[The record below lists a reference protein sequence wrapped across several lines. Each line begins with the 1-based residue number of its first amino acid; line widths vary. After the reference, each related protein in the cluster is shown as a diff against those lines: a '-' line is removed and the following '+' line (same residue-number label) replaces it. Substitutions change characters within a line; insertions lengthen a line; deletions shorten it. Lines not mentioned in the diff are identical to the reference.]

1 MMKKKEILHRV
12 VTFLDREELDCLDNI
27 SKDILFSEGI
37 KIPRSLLL
45 KEIID
50 IFLLSKDSPE
60 SYEKLVKNIT
70 EYSKKGGQNE

>member
-1 MMKKKEILHRV
+1 MKEKEILHRV
-12 VTFLDREELDCLDNI
+12 VTFLNREELDCLDNI

-60 SYEKLVKNIT
+60 SYEKLIKNIT
-70 EYSKKGGQNE
+70 EYSKKGG

>member
-1 MMKKKEILHRV
+1 MMKKKGILHRV
-12 VTFLDREELDCLDNI
+12 VTFLNREELDCLDNI

-50 IFLLSKDSPE
+50 VFLLSKDSPE

>member
-1 MMKKKEILHRV
+1 MKKKGILHRV
-12 VTFLDREELDCLDNI
+12 VTFLNREELDCLDNI

-50 IFLLSKDSPE
+50 VFLLSKDSPE